1 MYSYILISLINLL
14 ILTTARPYYQILLLF
29 LFCHISIPVL
39 IYYYSIYLTLEYYI
53 QNINHISIPVL
64 IYYYYIYLTLEYY
77 IQNINHIFSLYN
89 TVNKN
94 TVINKL
100 IIVKFIKKIYS

>member
-53 QNINHISIPVL
+53 QNINHI
-64 IYYYYIYLTLEYY
+64 
-77 IQNINHIFSLYN
+77 FSLSN

-94 TVINKL
+94 TDINKL